1 METLIVHIVPT
12 WPSFSQTFILDDISA
27 SLKEFTM
34 VKVFP
39 LFGKGKHGTTRL
51 KNNMSVKSVHIF
63 FRVFILHFVGI
74 FLFKFIISTTFQH
87 LSIPKRLYVYTSAC
101 YLNTFFYKS
110 NVFSKVVIHAHFI
123 STGSDVANACKLIS
137 NEVAVVVTCHGSDVF
152 YTDAKIL
159 SHRSMNT
166 NAVVCASKSVEKI
179 YLEKVNLF
187 NLKPKV
193 LVRYCRAPNTLSQF
207 DSRQFD
213 IDHLKIITVAR
224 FHPQKGLLIALE
236 IARLLKI
243 LNIEFEWNFV
253 GDGELRGSLEEKIA
267 EYDLLNCVN
276 LLGIRSREETLELIS
291 CHDFMVLPSI
301 RSMNSSDG
309 LPVAILESM
318 SLGVPVFS
326 TNVGGIAEALAEG
339 RGMICESNPESFL
352 VKIQDWL
359 DNGSTNNMSRL
370 KAREWVETNC
380 FEGPSDPLRVLYS
393 NLLSNSR
400 LGHELL

>member
-12 WPSFSQTFILDDISA
+12 WPSYSQTFILDDISA
-27 SLKEFTM
+27 SSKEFTM

-39 LFGKGKHGTTRL
+39 LFGKGKHETTRL
-51 KNNMSVKSVHIF
+51 KNNMSIKSGLIF
-63 FRVFILHFVGI
+63 LRIFLFEFVRI
-74 FLFKFIISTTFQH
+74 FLFKFIFSTTFQH
-87 LSIPKRLYVYTSAC
+87 LSIPKRFYVYSSAC

-110 NVFSKVVIHAHFI
+110 NVLSKVVIHAHFI
-123 STGSDVANACKLIS
+123 ATGSDVANACKLIT

-152 YTDAKIL
+152 YTDAK
-159 SHRSMNT
+159 
-166 NAVVCASKSVEKI
+166 
-179 YLEKVNLF
+179 
-187 NLKPKV
+187 V
-193 LVRYCRAPNTLSQF
+193 LVRYCRAPNTLIQF

-213 IDHLKIITVAR
+213 PTHLKIITVAR
-224 FHPQKGLLIALE
+224 FHPQKGHLIALE
-236 IARLLKI
+236 IARLLKMLDI
-243 LNIEFEWNFV
+243 AFEWNFV
-253 GDGELRGSLEEKIA
+253 GDGELRESIEERIV
-267 EYDLLNCVN
+267 EYDLLDCVN
-276 LLGIRSREETLELIS
+276 LLGVCTRERTLELIS
-291 CHDFMVLPSI
+291 SHDFMVLPSI

-339 RGMICESNPESFL
+339 RGMICEPNPESFL

-359 DNGSTNNMSRL
+359 DNGSTNDISRL

-393 NLLSNSR
+393 NLLSYSK
-400 LGHELL
+400 L

>member
-12 WPSFSQTFILDDISA
+12 WPSYSQTFILDDISA
-27 SLKEFTM
+27 SSKEFTM

-39 LFGKGKHGTTRL
+39 LFGKGKHETTRL
-51 KNNMSVKSVHIF
+51 KNNMSIKSGLIF
-63 FRVFILHFVGI
+63 LRIFLFEFVRI
-74 FLFKFIISTTFQH
+74 FLFKFIFSTTFQH
-87 LSIPKRLYVYTSAC
+87 LSIPKRFYVYSSAC

-110 NVFSKVVIHAHFI
+110 NVLSKVVIHAHFI
-123 STGSDVANACKLIS
+123 ATGSDVANACKLIT

-152 YTDAKIL
+152 YTDAKVL

-166 NAVVCASKSVEKI
+166 HAVICASKSVEMI

-187 NLKPKV
+187 NTKPKV
-193 LVRYCRAPNTLSQF
+193 LVRYCRAPNTLIQF

-213 IDHLKIITVAR
+213 PTHLKIITVAR

-236 IARLLKI
+236 IARLLKMLDI
-243 LNIEFEWNFV
+243 AFEWNFV
-253 GDGELRGSLEEKIA
+253 GDGELRESIEERIV
-267 EYDLLNCVN
+267 EYDLLDCVN
-276 LLGIRSREETLELIS
+276 LLGVCTRERTLELIS
-291 CHDFMVLPSI
+291 SHDFMVLPSI

-339 RGMICESNPESFL
+339 RGMICEPNPESFL

-359 DNGSTNNMSRL
+359 DNGSTNDISRL

-393 NLLSNSR
+393 NLLSHSQ
-400 LGHELL
+400 L